1 MGLMNDNYQRWLDG
15 EIGDSA
21 LNRLQSQLNRLQS
34 QNRLFTLEEVHAL
47 EVSAVKAT
55 EERIIKLLEQ
65 ASVDFEQWDF
75 NAVGT
80 TNWLISLIKVNSLF
94 QKGNI
99 DNSNIDT
106 KVDNEINGTSKS
118 VLRRMAIQYPPESFR
133 DKANGE

>member
-94 QKGNI
+94 QGNI
-99 DNSNIDT
+99 DNSNIHT

-118 VLRRMAIQYPPESFR
+118 VLRRLAIQYPPESFR

>member
-94 QKGNI
+94 QGNI
-99 DNSNIDT
+99 DNSNIHT